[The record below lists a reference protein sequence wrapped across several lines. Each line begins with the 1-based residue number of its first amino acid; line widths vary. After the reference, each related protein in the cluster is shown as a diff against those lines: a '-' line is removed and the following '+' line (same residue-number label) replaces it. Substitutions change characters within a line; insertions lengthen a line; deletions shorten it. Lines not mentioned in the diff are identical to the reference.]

1 MNGVWGR
8 DPWRYGDA
16 GMPEYQRANSRAWH
30 WPIIQSFPYG
40 QMPTIPELRVM
51 IYHTIARGA
60 KGMFF
65 FTTGQSYISWSWL
78 KEKGLPGFYP
88 APGNAWFAEDPMLRE
103 IGRIGEHLTTAG
115 PLLIKLQ
122 YRGDYP
128 VYVEGQ
134 RFQARVQPRLR
145 KLDFI
150 DRTAVEAGAFVGS
163 DFDVLV
169 VHNDDPWRTQEAR
182 VTIKKSSRE
191 HVKHVYDLL
200 TLKPI
205 DVSDAEDRIAFDVS
219 FAPGDGRLYLIG
231 DDQAFRKASRTVLRN
246 RCKHQLML
254 IERNL
259 DITRRGGVGV
269 SRIEARINQALAMA
283 DAKDFARAL
292 AELETARNDLLKAE
306 EGEPVYAAIRG
317 DIEQIRCD
325 FIDTHNWLVDHGDLF
340 QPGAGGDPALRG
352 LCERVIKLTMQF
364 GALENAFR
372 TGELRPAE
380 AASLRKIVRE
390 IKTKVLSYRPPKLID
405 RSIAVVQM
413 GKPTPDDDSLYDW
426 LRMTYTQVDR
436 VWPDGKADFVDG
448 DGGPI
453 SLSDYEM
460 LWVHLS
466 GLSSAVQSRYC
477 VTADVDLNSLPPEAV
492 SAVKRFVDQGGGL
505 VLSGMAACLVKP
517 LGLDS
522 TMPNEV
528 YWGTMYVPG
537 DAPMK
542 WERWNNCGKVLGLK
556 PMVAGHPV
564 FKTLPAQGFGV
575 WDYDE
580 SELLSKAVWCRRPP
594 KRNSIGPAWPK
605 GGTVLAGYYS
615 DGAEIPDD
623 FAVIVEYTGNEG
635 GKIVVVGDGID
646 PDPGRR
652 IDPRFSAKIQNSNRD
667 KLIRNIVDYCS
678 GG

>member
-1 MNGVWGR
+1 
-8 DPWRYGDA
+8 
-16 GMPEYQRANSRAWH
+16 
-30 WPIIQSFPYG
+30 
-40 QMPTIPELRVM
+40 
-51 IYHTIARGA
+51 
-60 KGMFF
+60 
-65 FTTGQSYISWSWL
+65 
-78 KEKGLPGFYP
+78 
-88 APGNAWFAEDPMLRE
+88 
-103 IGRIGEHLTTAG
+103 
-115 PLLIKLQ
+115 
-122 YRGDYP
+122 
-128 VYVEGQ
+128 
-134 RFQARVQPRLR
+134 
-145 KLDFI
+145 
-150 DRTAVEAGAFVGS
+150 
-163 DFDVLV
+163 
-169 VHNDDPWRTQEAR
+169 

-191 HVKHVYDLL
+191 HVKYVYDLL

-205 DVSDAEDRIAFDVS
+205 DVSDAEDCIAFDVS

-254 IERNL
+254 IERDL
-259 DITRRGGVGV
+259 DITRRGGVNV
-269 SRIEARINQALAMA
+269 TPIEVRINEVLAMA
-283 DAKDFARAL
+283 DANDFADAL
-292 AELETARNDLLKAE
+292 AELEAARHDLVKAE

-594 KRNSIGPAWPK
+594 KKNSVEPAWPNS
-605 GGTVLAGYYS
+605 GTVLAGYYS